1 MIQAATYGFAY
12 RAKPKA
18 RAAANG
24 RLDHGDLTAILSM
37 LGIPRK
43 DWVEG

>member
-1 MIQAATYGFAY
+1 MIAEATYGFAY

-24 RLDHGDLTAILSM
+24 RIDAGDLTAVLRL
-37 LGIPRK
+37 LGVPRSEWR
-43 DWVEG
+43 DA